1 MSGERQIGPQ
11 DDCVQCGETKA
22 AVRESQRRKDP
33 IYCATVDYYGECTED
48 WDRHRFV
55 WTAKD
60 QADLDAETA
69 HWEGLVAFMIAEMDA
84 KEGQG

>member
-1 MSGERQIGPQ
+1 MSGDLTIGPQ
-11 DDCVQCGETKA
+11 DDCIQCGESKA

-33 IYCATVDYYGECTED
+33 IYCATVDYWGECMED

-60 QADLDAETA
+60 QAGLDAETA
-69 HWEGLVAFMIAEMDA
+69 HWSALNAEMAA